1 MGFDQPGNRQRRGN
15 NPCPVRSRKLRQRF
29 AEAIECI
36 DKRLEKSEAFDRETN
51 ARLATINT
59 DLRWIKGVGA
69 FVSAAAIVGFLGS
82 PLYLSNK
89 AGHVEEAVVTL
100 QSNVKGLESESKAQT
115 AKVISA
121 IESLERRI
129 AK

>member
-1 MGFDQPGNRQRRGN
+1 MSST
-15 NPCPVRSRKLRQRF
+15 VKEAEERF
-29 AEAIECI
+29 AEAIERI

-51 ARLATINT
+51 ARLATIHT

-69 FVSAAAIVGFLGS
+69 FVGMAIVGFLGS
-82 PLYLSNK
+82 LLYLSNK
-89 AGHVEEAVVTL
+89 AGHVEEAVATL